1 MKPVELIEG
10 TAKSILERI
19 HSLSAEDS
27 LDDTE
32 HIRNIRAVIEGAEA
46 YIRSTRNYSQD
57 SGRVKENLYQFARDL
72 WLKHAEQIRKKFSE
86 GEDAVQQDEGY
97 AEYYYDHIY
106 HEGNY
111 PR

>member
-1 MKPVELIEG
+1 MECIELIEG
-10 TAKSILERI
+10 TAKNILERI
-19 HSLSAEDS
+19 HCVSAEGN

-32 HIRNIRAVIEGAEA
+32 HIRNIKSVIEGAEA
-46 YIRSTRNYSQD
+46 YIRSDRKFSQD
-57 SGRVKENLYQFARDL
+57 SSRLKENLYRFARDL
-72 WLKHAEQIRKKFSE
+72 WLKHAEQTRKKFSE
-86 GEDAVQQDEGY
+86 GEDAAQQDEGY